1 MRLVNKNA
9 KNPDEIYIFEPHE
22 DEWKAKYVNQ
32 DLELLLNLFKDIYQ
46 HGELSLDSKASFE

>member
-1 MRLVNKNA
+1 MRFTFL
-9 KNPDEIYIFEPHE
+9 NPMKMN
-22 DEWKAKYVNQ
+22 WKAKYVNQ

>member
-1 MRLVNKNA
+1 MRFTF
-9 KNPDEIYIFEPHE
+9 FEPHE